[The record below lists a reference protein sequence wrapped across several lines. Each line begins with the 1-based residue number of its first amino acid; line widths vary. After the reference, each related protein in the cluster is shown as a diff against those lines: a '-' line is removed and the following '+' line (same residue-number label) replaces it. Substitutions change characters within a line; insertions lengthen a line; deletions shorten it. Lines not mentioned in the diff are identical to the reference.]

1 MDATLKPAAA
11 LKDRSHSGLRP
22 FIFHPSYFILSALL
36 LSACAR
42 HLTNANLSC
51 VQADMSPKEVESI
64 LGPPT
69 RQETRQMEIQEDV
82 KTLPVVRYFYV
93 QNGKTVVIH
102 FVDGKLI
109 GQEGTF
115 DQ

>member
-1 MDATLKPAAA
+1 MQARIPSSVLAAA
-11 LKDRSHSGLRP
+11 FIACVLLPACHRNLKD
-22 FIFHPSYFILSALL
+22 
-36 LSACAR
+36 
-42 HLTNANLSC
+42 ANLKC
-51 VQADMSPKEVESI
+51 IKMDMSPKEVESI

-69 RQETRQMEIQEDV
+69 RQETREMPLQEDV
-82 KTLPVVRYFYV
+82 KTLPVQRYIYE

-109 GQEGTF
+109 GQDGSF

>member
-1 MDATLKPAAA
+1 MTARLPAIAAAA
-11 LKDRSHSGLRP
+11 LIACSMLQG
-22 FIFHPSYFILSALL
+22 
-36 LSACAR
+36 CAR
-42 HLTNANLSC
+42 KLSDANLDC
-51 VQADMSPKEVESI
+51 VTMDMSPKEVESI

-69 RQETRQMEIQEDV
+69 RQESREMPLQTDV
-82 KTLPVVRYFYV
+82 KTLPVLRYVYV

-109 GQEGTF
+109 GYDGRF